1 MGHQTRKEGYK
12 RLVERLNR
20 FPHGVPPTEALF
32 NILRVMFSEEEAR
45 LMSLMPIG
53 NFTIQHAAKK
63 WKKSIEET
71 KSILED
77 LASRMLLIDIE
88 NNGEMQYL
96 LPPPMIG
103 FFEFSMMRIGTNL
116 DQKAISE
123 LFYEYVCVEDDFILD
138 IMSMDTAL
146 GRAMVREETID
157 DKALY
162 VLDYEKA
169 SKVIENANQVAVS
182 VCYCRHVKHHLGT
195 ACDAPLETCM
205 SFNNGAKSLI
215 RNGYARE
222 VTKQEAYKIL
232 EQAKKHNLVQ
242 FAENVQKKIGFIC
255 NCCSCC
261 CEVFTNARK
270 HGLTQAI
277 NSSNYLASISS
288 ENCTGCS
295 KCVKVCPMDAIS
307 LKTIEVNDK
316 NRKVVEVNND
326 RCVGCGVCVGNCN
339 FDAIN
344 MEFRDS
350 RVFTPVS
357 LNHKLV
363 LQAIEKGKLQ
373 NLIFR
378 DHTKVNHRV
387 LASILGVILKLPP
400 LKQALATDQLKSKY
414 LKKQLKQL
422 RKLGIDK

>member
-1 MGHQTRKEGYK
+1 MGHQVSKQGYD

-53 NFTIQHAAKK
+53 NFTIKHASKK
-63 WKKSIEET
+63 WKKSIEES
-71 KSILED
+71 KAILED

-88 NNGEMQYL
+88 NKGEMQYL

-169 SKVIENANQVAVS
+169 SKVIEDAKQVAVS

-205 SFNNGAKSLI
+205 SFNNGAKSLV

-222 VTKQEAYKIL
+222 VSKDEAYKIL
-232 EQAKKHNLVQ
+232 AEAKEHNLVQ

-261 CEVFTNARK
+261 CEVFSNARK
-270 HGLTQAI
+270 HGLSQAI
-277 NSSNYLASISS
+277 NSSNYIARIST
-288 ENCTGCS
+288 ENCTACS
-295 KCVKVCPMDAIS
+295 KCIKVCPMDAIS
-307 LKTIEVNDK
+307 LTAVEKDGK
-316 NRKVVEVNND
+316 NKKVVEVNND

-339 FDAIN
+339 FEAIK
-344 MEFRDS
+344 MEFRDA

-363 LQAIEKGKLQ
+363 LQALEKGKLQ

-400 LKQALATDQLKSKY
+400 LKQALATEQLKSRY

-422 RKLGIDK
+422 KKQGISK